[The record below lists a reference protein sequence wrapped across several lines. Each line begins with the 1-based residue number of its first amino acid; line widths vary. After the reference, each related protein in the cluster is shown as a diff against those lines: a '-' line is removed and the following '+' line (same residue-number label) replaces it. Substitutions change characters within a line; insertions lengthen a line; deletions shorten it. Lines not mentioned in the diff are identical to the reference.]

1 VTKFLAKVLFVA
13 ALGGAAVTIYG
24 APGGAPVAYAAD
36 AQRIRTQMLADHQ
49 HVLRLKAA
57 AVREKDVIKINCLN
71 DKLVQ
76 MNPLMNIVDSLID
89 RLESESER
97 DTVYNELVDA
107 GNKVREQRELA
118 DQCAESSKLVSEST
132 NAYTAPHGPEDPT
145 EGIPGDYGGYVEPP
159 GYASPD
165 R

>member
-1 VTKFLAKVLFVA
+1 M
-13 ALGGAAVTIYG
+13 YG
-24 APGGAPVAYAAD
+24 APGGAPVAYGAEAQKIKGQMVAD
-36 AQRIRTQMLADHQ
+36 QQ

-76 MNPLMNIVDSLID
+76 INPLMNIIDSLIE
-89 RLESESER
+89 RLEGEAER
-97 DTVYNELVDA
+97 DVVYNELVDA

-118 DQCAESSKLVSEST
+118 DQCADSNRLVSESS
-132 NAYTAPHGPEDPT
+132 NAFTGPHGPEDPS

>member
-1 VTKFLAKVLFVA
+1 MVA
-13 ALGGAAVTIYG
+13 
-24 APGGAPVAYAAD
+24 D
-36 AQRIRTQMLADHQ
+36 QQ
-49 HVLRLKAA
+49 HVLRLKVA

-76 MNPLMNIVDSLID
+76 INPLMNIVDRLIE
-89 RLESESER
+89 RLENESER
-97 DTVYNELVDA
+97 DPVYNELVEA

-118 DQCAESSKLVSEST
+118 DQCAESNKLVSEST
-132 NAYTAPHGPEDPT
+132 NTYTAPQGPEDPT
-145 EGIPGDYGGYVEPP
+145 QGIPGDYGGYVEPP